1 MQDSRQ
7 RIEEPYLTGM
17 KFRDFIPPGERP
29 ALQRFAEM
37 TAAAYDCGCLWPN
50 CKGTA
55 IKAHVVSRNW
65 MKAITTNGKVQEF
78 YRPSQNYLSR
88 DVRFADTPRGR
99 RPARFDP
106 ILRDSGNTQCYP
118 FLCHDHDVRF
128 NYVDNLTES
137 RDYSLRNLNWVVYRS
152 VLAQEWRV
160 RSLKWALAESR
171 VIDSKLHN
179 ASSTDY
185 LRTNI
190 RFTLNESLRGLDYY
204 KRNLQSCLEPQNCAK
219 CNSRRCSFVTHTV
232 LPLKGKPKLASCTF
246 SLGLRDHENW
256 GLTVI
261 PLADRKGH
269 DVIWHHFA
277 EHQKVTEKR
286 IACQKHA
293 QGRKR
298 QELVSQ
304 CILRLADAL
313 VVNPEWW
320 QAIGEKRRKAIVE
333 FVSAETGVAIGTHE
347 QVSFRLNRA
356 EAPILN
362 LRNPRQLN
370 LFRDD

>member
-1 MQDSRQ
+1 
-7 RIEEPYLTGM
+7 M
-17 KFRDFIPPGERP
+17 KFRDFIPSSERP
-29 ALQRFAEM
+29 ALQRFAAL
-37 TAAAYDCGCLWPN
+37 TAAGAYNCGCLWPD

-55 IKAHVVSRNW
+55 IKAHVVPRNW
-65 MKAITTNGKVQEF
+65 MKTITTDGKVQEF

-88 DVRFADTPRGR
+88 DVQFADTPRGS
-99 RPARFDP
+99 RPIRFDP
-106 ILRDSGNTQCYP
+106 ILRDAGNTQRYP
-118 FLCHDHDVRF
+118 FQCHDHDVLF
-128 NYVDNLTES
+128 NDVDNLTES
-137 RDYSLRNLNWVVYRS
+137 RHYILRNLNWAVYRS

-160 RSLKWALAESR
+160 RSLKWALAESG
-171 VIDSKLHN
+171 VIDPKPQSVSRTNH
-179 ASSTDY
+179 

-190 RFTLNESLRGLDYY
+190 WFTLNEGLRVLDHY
-204 KRNLQSCLEPQNCAK
+204 KLKFQSCLEPQNCAN
-219 CNSRRCSFVTHTV
+219 CDGQRCYFVTHTI
-232 LPLKGKPKLASCTF
+232 LPLKGKPKLSACTF
-246 SLGLRDHENW
+246 SLGLRGHENL

-261 PLADRKGH
+261 PLADRTGH
-269 DVIWHHFA
+269 DVIWHHFG
-277 EHQKVTEKR
+277 EHQKAIEKR

-304 CILRLADAL
+304 CILQFADAL

-320 QAIGEKRRKAIVE
+320 QAIGEKRRQAIVE

-347 QVSFRLNRA
+347 EVSFRLNRA
-356 EAPILN
+356 EVPIVN